1 MSKLFS
7 KLIVAITKKGMIT
20 VKKAYLYI
28 ILAAVIFS
36 TMEIASKTVAAD
48 INPFQLNFIRFLI
61 GGVILLP
68 ASIQA
73 IKRKNSKLNRNDC
86 LYFILTGFL
95 GIVISMSFF
104 QFAILYTMASTVA
117 IIFSANPTFTTPIAY
132 FLLNEK
138 INKKV
143 MLSLTVSLLG
153 VLFILNPLGMHT
165 DMTGI
170 ILAILSAITFALY
183 SVVCKKRVARY
194 GSVVINC
201 FSFLAGDIILLALM
215 LISHFPLFDTYQTGN
230 INPLLVDI
238 PIISGINYSNIAVLI
253 YLGVVVSGLGF
264 LFYFMA
270 MEKSSASVASIV
282 FFIKPA
288 LAPLFCLLILQETLT
303 TYTIIGII
311 LILAGAYIMMLGN
324 NDHKQVED
332 SGVYS

>member
-1 MSKLFS
+1 MRYRRKR
-7 KLIVAITKKGMIT
+7 V
-20 VKKAYLYI
+20 YI

-68 ASIQA
+68 TSMQVIN
-73 IKRKNSKLNRNDC
+73 RKNIELNRNDC
-86 LYFILTGFL
+86 IYFIATGFL

-143 MLSLTVSLLG
+143 MLSLAVSLLG
-153 VLFILNPLGMHT
+153 VFFILNPFGIHT
-165 DMTGI
+165 DMKGI
-170 ILAILSAITFALY
+170 ILAILAAITFAVY
-183 SVVCKKRVARY
+183 SVVSKMRVERY
-194 GSVVINC
+194 GCVVSTC
-201 FSFLAGDIILLALM
+201 FSFLAGDIILLVLM
-215 LISHFPLFDTYQTGN
+215 LISHLPLFATYQQGN
-230 INPLLVDI
+230 ITPLLVDI

-288 LAPLFCLLILQETLT
+288 LAPLFCLLILRKLLLRTL
-303 TYTIIGII
+303 
-311 LILAGAYIMMLGN
+311 L
-324 NDHKQVED
+324 
-332 SGVYS
+332 